1 MMQTQEDKEKE
12 YLLNIVNSIQYNKK
26 RFRLMLG
33 DDKYIFGI
41 ISGKQI
47 SAPSPFSKLMQ
58 YKTLYDTLRD
68 LDYKIKISFVKAIE
82 LSYSDVFKNFS
93 LFEESSIDE
102 QNTYYFIENALFRT
116 SILWDLLA
124 QFYRLYYEI
133 DIETTKVYYN
143 RIFNPNNSVNDKF
156 KEKSKKIYEYIS
168 QEDNTDCE
176 GEWKGN
182 HAFANEQRNKMT
194 HRNSPNVGVMSDF
207 DFNVKNHPA
216 FILKRIIEDYKA
228 VSIFLSEILDIIEKA
243 EMNNFDKVF
252 NPSDDQ

>member
-1 MMQTQEDKEKE
+1 MSTQQDKEIK
-12 YLLNIVNSIQYNKK
+12 YLLDIINSIQYNNK
-26 RFRLMLG
+26 RFKLMF
-33 DDKYIFGI
+33 DDNKYIFGI
-41 ISGKQI
+41 VSGKQ
-47 SAPSPFSKLMQ
+47 SSTPAPFSKLMQ

-82 LSYSDVFKNFS
+82 LSYSDVFKDFS
-93 LFEESSIDE
+93 LFGESSMEE

-133 DIETTKVYYN
+133 EIEATKVYYN
-143 RIFNPNNSVNDKF
+143 RIFNPENSVNDKF
-156 KEKSKKIYEYIS
+156 KEKSKKIYEYIN

-182 HAFANEQRNKMT
+182 HAFVNAQRNKMT

-207 DFNVKNHPA
+207 DVNLKIHPA
-216 FILKRIIEDYKA
+216 FMLKRIIEDYKT
-228 VSIFLSEILDIIEKA
+228 VSIFLSEILDVIEKD
-243 EMNNFDKVF
+243 EMNNFDKVC
-252 NPSDDQ
+252 NVSDSK